1 MCARNIS
8 LRFAFLRIIRENP
21 AMKDTENVAPSS
33 QRKGLLDLIE
43 WIGNKLP
50 DPALL
55 FLIGAAVVMALSHLA
70 VKVNWEVKPKEAVQV
85 IDEAGEASIIFQETG
100 ESLVPTSLLTADGLF
115 WCLESM
121 VDNFMGFAPLGIVLT
136 GMLGI
141 GVAERT
147 GMIGA
152 MLKASMK
159 VVPTA
164 LLTPTMLFLG
174 IMSSMGLD
182 AGYVVLP
189 PLAAAMY
196 KSVGR
201 SPLAGIAAV
210 FAGVAAGF
218 NANLL
223 ITGLDPMLANLSQI
237 GARVVDPD
245 YSVAATCNWWFAI
258 ASTFVVTLMGWGI
271 SVLFV
276 ERRLSRKSEE
286 DGGPTAIDESDL
298 EAQQL
303 TDPEVK
309 GLLAATAAMGLLLI
323 VFLAMV
329 LIPGMPLHD
338 SKIPDLANPD
348 KMYLADQIHGQVDL
362 ATEDPTLVVEGQGR
376 YVDEGLTTFV
386 TSDNKLF
393 SLRNPQFERWV
404 SVVTPL
410 IFLGFII
417 PGLVY
422 GVVLKNVTSSKD
434 AAKVMIG
441 AIANMAP
448 IIVLAFFAAQ
458 FIEYLKYSNLDKMI
472 AFEGG
477 MMLAENEMS
486 TGMLIVAFIL
496 VTMVFNLFVG
506 SMSAKYTMFAP
517 IFVPMLMFAGI
528 SPELT
533 QAAYRIGDSTSNIIT
548 PLNPYLVI
556 VLVFVQKYAPKG
568 GMGTLVAMMM
578 PYTIV
583 FTIGWTIML
592 LVWMYFGFDLGRG
605 GPLEYT
611 MPIAEV
617 VAP

>member
-1 MCARNIS
+1 MP
-8 LRFAFLRIIRENP
+8 FAFLRHIRENP
-21 AMKDTENVAPSS
+21 AMNDTESVAPSAKK
-33 QRKGLLDLIE
+33 KGLLDLIE

-50 DPALL
+50 DPAVL
-55 FLIGAAVVMALSHLA
+55 FLIGAVVVMILSQVA
-70 VKVNWEVKPKEAVQV
+70 VSSGWTVQPQRAVQV
-85 IDEAGEASIIFQETG
+85 INDAGVAEMDF
-100 ESLVPTSLLTADGLF
+100 VPNGDPLRPKSLLTADGLF
-115 WCLESM
+115 WCLKSM
-121 VDNFMGFAPLGIVLT
+121 VGNFMGFAPLGIVLT

-152 MLKASMK
+152 MLKAFMK
-159 VVPTA
+159 VVPTV

-189 PLAAAMY
+189 PLAAALY

-237 GARVVDPD
+237 GARVVDPN

-258 ASTFVVTLMGWGI
+258 ASTFVVTLMGWGV

-276 ERRLSRKSEE
+276 ERRLAKKAAE
-286 DGGPTAIDESDL
+286 DGGPTEIDASDL
-298 EAQQL
+298 EDQQL
-303 TDPEVK
+303 TSEESK
-309 GLLAATAAMGLLLI
+309 GLWFATATMGVLI
-323 VFLAMV
+323 AVFLAMV

-338 SKIPDLANPD
+338 NKIPSLANPD
-348 KMYLADQIHGQVDL
+348 TMLLADHYQGQIDVVTPDSAL
-362 ATEDPTLVVEGQGR
+362 IVEGKG
-376 YVDEGLTTFV
+376 YYTDDSLTVFV
-386 TSDNKLF
+386 TTEGEVFEMRS
-393 SLRNPQFERWV
+393 PPFERWV
-404 SVVTPL
+404 TVVTPL

-422 GVVLKNVTSSKD
+422 GMVLKNISSSKD

-477 MMLAENEMS
+477 MMLAENELS
-486 TGMLIVAFIL
+486 TGGLIVAFIL
-496 VTMVFNLFVG
+496 LTMLFNMFIG

-517 IFVPMLMFAGI
+517 IFIPMLMFAGI

-592 LVWMYFGFDLGRG
+592 LAWMYFGFDLGLG
-605 GPLEYT
+605 GPIEYT
-611 MPIAEV
+611 MPITEIIT
-617 VAP
+617 P